1 MNNTEDNDRP
11 HNGFWR
17 FIEEYLPNYS
27 SRDDVLLDDI
37 LTRFI
42 EDDDVHEDDIVW
54 IEAEFGCDKNL
65 VKEELAQLE
74 TRFAQEALSM
84 YYCSLQK

>member
-1 MNNTEDNDRP
+1 MNNIENSDSP
-11 HNGFWR
+11 HNILWH

-42 EDDDVHEDDIVW
+42 EDDGVDE
-54 IEAEFGCDKNL
+54 
-65 VKEELAQLE
+65 
-74 TRFAQEALSM
+74 
-84 YYCSLQK
+84 

>member
-1 MNNTEDNDRP
+1 MNGIEDNSKL

-17 FIEEYLPNYS
+17 FIEKYLPNYC
-27 SRDDVLLDDI
+27 SRDDILLDDI

-42 EDDDVHEDDIVW
+42 EDDDVEEQDMIW
-54 IEAEFGCDKNL
+54 IAEEFNCDKNI
-65 VKEELAQLE
+65 VKKKLAQLE

>member
-1 MNNTEDNDRP
+1 MNNIENSDSP
-11 HNGFWR
+11 HNILWQ

-42 EDDDVHEDDIVW
+42 EDDDVHEDDMVW

-65 VKEELAQLE
+65 MKEELAQLE
-74 TRFAQEALSM
+74 TRFAQEALSV
-84 YYCSLQK
+84 YYNSHQK

>member
-1 MNNTEDNDRP
+1 MNNIENSDSP
-11 HNGFWR
+11 HNILWQ

-42 EDDDVHEDDIVW
+42 EDDGVDE
-54 IEAEFGCDKNL
+54 
-65 VKEELAQLE
+65 
-74 TRFAQEALSM
+74 
-84 YYCSLQK
+84 